1 MASGVTSRRGEAGAA
16 GCEYEACAGCGCGR
30 DRGADGLDLVGDDG
44 DGGFHAVLRE
54 KACGEGAGEV
64 FSGARVA
71 PVGDGDDARGIMSVR
86 ALPSRREERR
96 ARIPEMTAST
106 SLNWRDASS

>member
-1 MASGVTSRRGEAGAA
+1 MASGGDVARGEAGAA

-30 DRGADGLDLVGDDG
+30 DRGADGLDLVGDDS

-64 FSGARVA
+64 FSSARVA
-71 PVGDGDDARGIMSVR
+71 PVGDSDDARGDHVSVGHR
-86 ALPSRREERR
+86 RCGVRSGARGSRR
-96 ARIPEMTAST
+96 
-106 SLNWRDASS
+106 

>member
-1 MASGVTSRRGEAGAA
+1 M
-16 GCEYEACAGCGCGR
+16 
-30 DRGADGLDLVGDDG
+30 
-44 DGGFHAVLRE
+44 LRE

-71 PVGDGDDARGIMSVR
+71 PVGDGDDARG
-86 ALPSRREERR
+86 ERR